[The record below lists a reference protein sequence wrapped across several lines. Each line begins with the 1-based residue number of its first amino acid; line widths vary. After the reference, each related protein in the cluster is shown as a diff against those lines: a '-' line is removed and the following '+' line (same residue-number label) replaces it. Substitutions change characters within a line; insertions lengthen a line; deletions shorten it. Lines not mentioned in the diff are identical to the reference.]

1 MDIYGYVGIMP
12 RQWII
17 TWKMVEHEM
26 ETGVI
31 FGSIGI
37 VRCWGVGFGVL
48 GVQGY
53 RVQNLQDLEFV
64 GKRV

>member
-37 VRCWGVGFGVL
+37 VWCWGCRLWGFRGSGV
-48 GVQGY
+48 
-53 RVQNLQDLEFV
+53 
-64 GKRV
+64 